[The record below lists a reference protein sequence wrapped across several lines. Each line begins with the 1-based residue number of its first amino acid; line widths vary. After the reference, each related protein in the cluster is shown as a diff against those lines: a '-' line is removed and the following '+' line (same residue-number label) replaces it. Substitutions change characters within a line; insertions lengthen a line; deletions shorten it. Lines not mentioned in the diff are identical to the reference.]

1 MIYVLIIGCFLGQIG
16 YILFSERK
24 KYTVA
29 LISKTFASICFCIIG
44 FINYSINTNYS
55 NKLIIYGLIFD
66 SIGDVFLGLRN
77 LFAKDLMFVSG
88 SISFM
93 VGHIFYILYFIN
105 SFSDYFLYVVIG
117 SIIGLIVYTII
128 NIICKL
134 KPVYKIIG
142 IVYCLM
148 IYIICLL
155 GVGLYLE
162 NGLYRNLLAMIGVL
176 LFACSDTILI
186 VYNFYQKKHWMH
198 PVYSGLY
205 YLAQIIIAL
214 SIGL

>member
-1 MIYVLIIGCFLGQIG
+1 MGYLLIIGCILGQLG
-16 YILFSERK
+16 YIFFSEK
-24 KYTVA
+24 KKFVVA
-29 LISKTFASICFCIIG
+29 LLCKTFASLCFCIIG
-44 FINYSINTNYS
+44 FINYSANNNFA

-88 SISFM
+88 SLSFM
-93 VGHIFYILYFIN
+93 AGHIFYILFFVRSISN
-105 SFSDYFLYVVIG
+105 YFLYMIIG
-117 SIIGLIVYTII
+117 SIIGLIIYII
-128 NIICKL
+128 IIKICEL
-134 KPVYKIIG
+134 KSVYKVIG
-142 IVYCLM
+142 IIYCLM

-162 NGLYRNLLAMIGVL
+162 SNIFRNLLIMIGVL
-176 LFACSDTILI
+176 LFTCSDTILI

-205 YLAQIIIAL
+205 YIAQIVIAL